1 MPASPPQ
8 KIRFRLAIP
17 AEVYAAYYRGAIK
30 AVSVTASDGRRI
42 QFPVNLIH
50 KFLDRD
56 GIHGTFEMLFDEKQ
70 KCVDIY
76 RID

>member
-1 MPASPPQ
+1 MPASSPQ
-8 KIRFRLAIP
+8 KVRFRLAIP

-50 KFLDRD
+50 QFLSCE
-56 GIHGTFEMLFDEKQ
+56 GIYGTFEMLFDEKQ
-70 KCVDIY
+70 KCLDIH